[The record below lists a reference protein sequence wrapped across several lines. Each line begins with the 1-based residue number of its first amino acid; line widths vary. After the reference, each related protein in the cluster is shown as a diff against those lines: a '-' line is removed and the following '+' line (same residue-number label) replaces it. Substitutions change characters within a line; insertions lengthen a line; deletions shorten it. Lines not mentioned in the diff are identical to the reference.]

1 MIFYQVPKYLDKILL
16 VNLKLCIE
24 WALPTIILVADAKIV
39 YNCSM
44 NGAKTQIL
52 TDEQVKQ
59 IIKRLAYQVYENNFG
74 EKDLVI
80 AGIEG
85 RGEQVALLL
94 VNELTE
100 ICKIKLLTTS
110 IVLDKSNPAE
120 KQILLSN
127 TKLEVKNKVVI
138 VVDDVLNTGKTLLYS
153 LIPLVANKSRKIQT
167 LVLVDR
173 NHKSFPV
180 AADYI
185 GTALSTTLQE
195 HIEVTIA
202 RNKVNVYLK

>member
-85 RGEQVALLL
+85 RGEQVAQLL

-138 VVDDVLNTGKTLLYS
+138 VVDDVLNTGKTLL
-153 LIPLVANKSRKIQT
+153 
-167 LVLVDR
+167 
-173 NHKSFPV
+173 
-180 AADYI
+180 
-185 GTALSTTLQE
+185 
-195 HIEVTIA
+195 
-202 RNKVNVYLK
+202 